1 MHLGSRLI
9 PVHTGNTPSGC
20 IQTWC
25 SSAHPRAYGEY
36 RPIIERS
43 AAPSGS
49 SPCIRGI
56 RNEISECVE
65 NGRLIPVHTGNT
77 LFDPL
82 LDLIQPA
89 HPRAYGEYWLR
100 YVALAPA
107 CGSSPC
113 IRGIRVEEVTHKGI
127 TRLIPVHTGNTP
139 PQKKPRRFLTAH
151 PRAYGEYA

>member
-1 MHLGSRLI
+1 MRLI
-9 PVHTGNTPSGC
+9 PVHTGNTDLVTNYAS
-20 IQTWC
+20 WL
-25 SSAHPRAYGEY
+25 SAHPRAYGEY

-89 HPRAYGEYWLR
+89 HPRAYGEY
-100 YVALAPA
+100 
-107 CGSSPC
+107 
-113 IRGIRVEEVTHKGI
+113 
-127 TRLIPVHTGNTP
+127 LI
-139 PQKKPRRFLTAH
+139 
-151 PRAYGEYA
+151 